1 MERDP
6 RTSAVLCSLSR
17 GGAPS
22 RAALLLRL
30 ALAPLLHACFSLVLG
45 TRELSMGFGRDE
57 STAAGSCAQPRPRQR
72 HLAAQAGSA
81 IIQASMERAATQ
93 PRSNAPTYAAQ
104 WTGQHTTALRRRGNC
119 SAPIAVLLNANK
131 SRAAQRRSPTFGT
144 DGFATCTAR
153 HAAGRRGGHNTA
165 RRTRD
170 GSVQALERTNGCVL
184 VTQTAAQRSYR
195 LSWADGFATCT
206 LGLALVLR
214 CAPTVR
220 ACGCSGEA
228 AAPLRQA
235 IESTWADA
243 SDALVEIRSFE
254 LAIISSTAV
263 ENLPA
268 SGSKFILFGCHG

>member
-1 MERDP
+1 MYHRVSSYHGHLLCYPTEDRRGTRSLGAEGICGAISRRLRMERDP

-144 DGFATCTAR
+144 DGFATCT
-153 HAAGRRGGHNTA
+153 HEAGRRGGHNTT
-165 RRTRD
+165 RRTR
-170 GSVQALERTNGCVL
+170 GG
-184 VTQTAAQRSYR
+184 AAS
-195 LSWADGFATCT
+195 
-206 LGLALVLR
+206 LR
-214 CAPTVR
+214 CRHSSAPM
-220 ACGCSGEA
+220 
-228 AAPLRQA
+228 
-235 IESTWADA
+235 
-243 SDALVEIRSFE
+243 
-254 LAIISSTAV
+254 AV
-263 ENLPA
+263 
-268 SGSKFILFGCHG
+268 C